1 MIKRKLLSLLSV
13 IWITVMLASAQEKP
27 APAEQAK
34 PAEGEDLAKAAQNP
48 IASLISV
55 PLQNNTAFGI
65 GPFDRNQNAF
75 LVPEEAKIM
84 TFVVGRTASSI
95 SGTAAGTAAQW
106 CITAG
111 PTTTN
116 WTGNRVY
123 QTLS

>member
-1 MIKRKLLSLLSV
+1 VGGLEVIKRKLLSLLS
-13 IWITVMLASAQEKP
+13 ILLIPVMSAS
-27 APAEQAK
+27 EQAK

-48 IASLISV
+48 IASLVSV
-55 PLQNNTAFGI
+55 PLQNNNAFGI

-84 TFVVGRTASSI
+84 TFVVGRAASSI
-95 SGTAAGTAAQW
+95 SGTAAGTAPQW

-116 WTGNRVY
+116 WTSNRVY

>member
-1 MIKRKLLSLLSV
+1 VGGLEVIKRKLLSLLS
-13 IWITVMLASAQEKP
+13 ILLIPVMSAS
-27 APAEQAK
+27 EQAK

-84 TFVVGRTASSI
+84 TFVVGRTASPI
-95 SGTAAGTAAQW
+95 SGTAAGTHRSGVSRRGLLRRTGPV
-106 CITAG
+106 TAFIR
-111 PTTTN
+111 P
-116 WTGNRVY
+116 
-123 QTLS
+123 